1 MKTVELGNTG
11 IQVPDVSLG
20 CMRMNALSTKEAVSV
35 IESAMEV
42 GMNFFDHA
50 DIYGKGESETTF
62 AEALK
67 QTSIKREDIMLQ
79 SKAGIRN
86 GFYDFSKDHLIQSV
100 DGILK
105 RLDTEY
111 LDVLLLHRP
120 DALVEPEEVAEVFN
134 ELHESGKVKQFGV
147 SNHNPVQFELLK
159 QFVDQELVA
168 NQLQFSVMHT
178 GMVDAGVNVN
188 RKEAGSIDHDG
199 GILDYSRLQGVTVQP
214 WSPIQGENGVFLNDT
229 EYQEVN
235 NKLEEIGQKY
245 AIDNEAAA
253 IAWLLRHP
261 AKIQVILGTMN
272 PKRIKNY
279 ARASDV
285 TISREDWYS
294 IYRAA
299 GNIVP

>member
-105 RLDTEY
+105 RLDTDY

-159 QFVDQELVA
+159 QFLDQELVA

-188 RKEAGSIDHDG
+188 RKEASSIDHDG
-199 GILDYSRLQGVTVQP
+199 GILDYSRLHGVTVQP